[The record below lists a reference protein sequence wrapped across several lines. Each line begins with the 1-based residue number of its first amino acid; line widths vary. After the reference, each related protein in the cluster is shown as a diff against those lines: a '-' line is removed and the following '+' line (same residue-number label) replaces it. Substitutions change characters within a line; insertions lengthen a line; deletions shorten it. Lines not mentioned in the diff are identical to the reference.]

1 MAEKINQ
8 STQSDEIQEL
18 KRQLIDAEAELYGAL
33 QPSKTGFSKLWQ
45 DIQTKYRT
53 SAWAN
58 SAAAS
63 FLGTLTPY
71 GLIHWS
77 LGTKDQDPNLLM
89 AALSVGPAAGL
100 RALAK
105 LTKLAKLKRLSNEI
119 STIANGV
126 DAVANF
132 NPFEYAF
139 KKGKKVLKSTKKAPI
154 TAEDLQAYKDR
165 VYNIANEK
173 TKILKEREL
182 WNDKITELKNLA
194 ANKETSGMVKPLMTN
209 GQIDVR
215 KVNDILPEYPVGV
228 PTDLRQAISIPRAEA
243 TAAYNQAVSTY
254 MPNPSNFQ
262 LFLRNPKAKW
272 LIGASVLGTPAAI
285 VAATELTKPGTF
297 TDYSNTV
304 EDQNQSDEDAAEYQ
318 IPRFYDTT
326 TYY

>member
-1 MAEKINQ
+1 
-8 STQSDEIQEL
+8 
-18 KRQLIDAEAELYGAL
+18 
-33 QPSKTGFSKLWQ
+33 
-45 DIQTKYRT
+45 
-53 SAWAN
+53 
-58 SAAAS
+58 
-63 FLGTLTPY
+63 
-71 GLIHWS
+71 
-77 LGTKDQDPNLLM
+77 
-89 AALSVGPAAGL
+89 
-100 RALAK
+100 
-105 LTKLAKLKRLSNEI
+105 
-119 STIANGV
+119 
-126 DAVANF
+126 
-132 NPFEYAF
+132 
-139 KKGKKVLKSTKKAPI
+139 
-154 TAEDLQAYKDR
+154 
-165 VYNIANEK
+165 
-173 TKILKEREL
+173 
-182 WNDKITELKNLA
+182 
-194 ANKETSGMVKPLMTN
+194 MVKPLMTN